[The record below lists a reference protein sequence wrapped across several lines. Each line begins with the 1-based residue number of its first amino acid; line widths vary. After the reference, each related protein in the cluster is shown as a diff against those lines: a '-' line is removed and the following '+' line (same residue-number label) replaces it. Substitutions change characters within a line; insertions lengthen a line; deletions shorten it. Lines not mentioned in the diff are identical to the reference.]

1 MTDIYE
7 YKARKYKLKYLKLRR
22 EYIGEGGVII
32 NNINIDG
39 YIADIKK

>member
-1 MTDIYE
+1 MNI
-7 YKARKYKLKYLKLRR
+7 KPG
-22 EYIGEGGVII
+22 IGEGVVIINNI